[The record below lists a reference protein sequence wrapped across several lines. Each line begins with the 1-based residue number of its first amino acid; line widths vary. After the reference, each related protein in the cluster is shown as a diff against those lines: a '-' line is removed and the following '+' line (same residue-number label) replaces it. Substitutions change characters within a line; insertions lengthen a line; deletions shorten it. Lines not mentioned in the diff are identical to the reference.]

1 MLTLQ
6 NYIIPNLEKK
16 FFDNKLK
23 LRTYDIVN
31 VNKPFDRITSGN
43 LWDKLVKNSD
53 ILGALEVPYS
63 PVIGAN
69 LDIMIIS
76 TFLPLDF

>member
-76 TFLPLDF
+76 TLLPLDF